1 MPTYRVGKKGMYILL
16 SNSCLVLPAVVM
28 QQQEEISRNHIPSLF
43 ATSVSDIDVLG
54 HGSRKIR
61 FYKTVPKVEHPV
73 AHFQAS
79 ILQAKA
85 GRRRWLP
92 VGGGGGG
99 GDVACTALRTSSS
112 SSSNRPERKTSCET
126 FGTVLKNLI
135 FLLPWPRTSISA
147 FDTTSF

>member
-1 MPTYRVGKKGMYILL
+1 MRANVGGQNPLISALAL
-16 SNSCLVLPAVVM
+16 
-28 QQQEEISRNHIPSLF
+28 EEEERT
-43 ATSVSDIDVLG
+43 ADIDVLG

-61 FYKTVPKVEHPV
+61 FFRTVPKLEHPV

-99 GDVACTALRTSSS
+99 GDSHALGV
-112 SSSNRPERKTSCET
+112 N
-126 FGTVLKNLI
+126 
-135 FLLPWPRTSISA
+135 SI
-147 FDTTSF
+147 D